1 MVRNPLRARSAP
13 VLRSRRALLGVAAL
27 LTGAASL
34 LAPAP
39 ASAQAW
45 PAKTIR
51 ILVGFPAGS
60 TTDTMAR
67 ALAEHMRTKLG
78 QPVVVENRP
87 GANGVIGVGEA
98 ARAAPDGYTLLATNS
113 SSITVN
119 PQIYR
124 KLPYQTDS
132 FAPVSMV
139 VSAPFI
145 LTVNPANE
153 RVGSVKTVK
162 ELVELARERPGQ
174 LTYGSGGPGNL
185 AHLTFAMLGNR
196 AGVKMTHVPYKG
208 AAAAQLGILSKEID
222 TMFDTQHGMPNIK
235 AGKVRPIAVTSA
247 SRLPELPD
255 VPTMAEAGFPDPEF
269 HTIAWFTLS
278 APAGTP
284 RPILDLLEKNAR
296 EIAQSTPLKAR
307 FQVFGMEGVGGSAE
321 QFRRNFEATSP
332 IIEKLIKV
340 SGART
345 E

>member
-255 VPTMAEAGFPDPEF
+255 VPTMAEAGFPGFEVTF
-269 HTIAWFTLS
+269 WLGLL

-284 RPILDLLEKNAR
+284 EPILQKIHEAVKSVRENATAMRTLEAQGQVDLTDPKAFAAR
-296 EIAQSTPLKAR
+296 IREEAAAWGEVI
-307 FQVFGMEGVGGSAE
+307 
-321 QFRRNFEATSP
+321 RREN
-332 IIEKLIKV
+332 IQLD
-340 SGART
+340 
-345 E
+345 

>member
-124 KLPYQTDS
+124 KLPYQIDS

-255 VPTMAEAGFPDPEF
+255 VPTMAEAGFPGFEVTF
-269 HTIAWFTLS
+269 WLGLL

-284 RPILDLLEKNAR
+284 EPILQKIHEAVKSVRENATAMRTLEAQGQVDLTDPKAFAAR
-296 EIAQSTPLKAR
+296 IREEAAAWGEVI
-307 FQVFGMEGVGGSAE
+307 
-321 QFRRNFEATSP
+321 RREN
-332 IIEKLIKV
+332 IQLD
-340 SGART
+340 
-345 E
+345 